1 MKVINI
7 NNIVLSWFI
16 IFSSCIMILCNI
28 DNDIIVTF
36 HLIYIFLSIKS
47 IILNIDLT

>member
-1 MKVINI
+1 MINI

-16 IFSSCIMILCNI
+16 VFSSSIMILFNY